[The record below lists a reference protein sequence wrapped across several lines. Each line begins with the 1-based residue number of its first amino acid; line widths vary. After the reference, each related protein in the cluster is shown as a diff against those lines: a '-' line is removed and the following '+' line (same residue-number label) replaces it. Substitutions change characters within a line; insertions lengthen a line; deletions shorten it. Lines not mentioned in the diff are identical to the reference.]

1 MIRESG
7 ARNSNRERE
16 VAGMS
21 RALKLAAKENEVGI
35 IALSQTNEA
44 GQLRESRAIELGAQ
58 VGLHLS

>member
-1 MIRESG
+1 
-7 ARNSNRERE
+7 
-16 VAGMS
+16 MS